1 MIRIQYLEVFHREQH
16 RRLDVGESLNIS
28 SYDLFI
34 VQSGIECAMY
44 PHLYPTAD
52 FTDTGIQ
59 QHYQDIAI
67 FRFGFRFLSRGITV
81 LSQPSWSRVVGS

>member
-1 MIRIQYLEVFHREQH
+1 MLFAMFLFQYLEVFHREQH

-67 FRFGFRFLSRGITV
+67 FALALGFS
-81 LSQPSWSRVVGS
+81 VVV